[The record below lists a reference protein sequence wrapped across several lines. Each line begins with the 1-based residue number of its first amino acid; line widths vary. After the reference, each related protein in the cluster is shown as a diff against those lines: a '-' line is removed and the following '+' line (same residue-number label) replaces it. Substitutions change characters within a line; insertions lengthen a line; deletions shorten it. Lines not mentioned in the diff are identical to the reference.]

1 VAKTY
6 YAKRVKMETED
17 VGGGAA
23 PAVAP
28 SAGVT
33 GTSSVALP
41 PTTTPEKWKKK
52 LKFLARRANPNGFSG
67 K

>member
-1 VAKTY
+1 
-6 YAKRVKMETED
+6 METED

-41 PTTTPEKWKKK
+41 PTTTPERWRKK
-52 LKFLARRANPNGFSG
+52 LKFLARRANPNGSSG